1 MWYESDFY
9 TTLALGFGGGVS
21 LSATYTA
28 YTSPNDGFSTV
39 KEISFKFGVDDSAR
53 LGRAAVKP
61 YVILA
66 QEFNT
71 DIATGQADGG
81 DNAGTYMEIGIAPG
95 YYGLSQASF
104 AFPIKVG
111 FSLNDY
117 YELAGQDNKFGF
129 FSVAGI
135 VTAPLGKTSNF
146 GGWNVHGGV
155 EYQALGTT
163 TEFFNGGE
171 SNQWI
176 GSFGIGFS
184 Y

>member
-1 MWYESDFY
+1 M
-9 TTLALGFGGGVS
+9 
-21 LSATYTA
+21 TA
-28 YTSPNDGFSTV
+28 
-39 KEISFKFGVDDSAR
+39 AR

-61 YVILA
+61 YVLLA
-66 QEFNT
+66 QEFDT

-95 YYGLSQASF
+95 YYGISQASI

-117 YELAGQDNKFGF
+117 YELAGEDNKFGF

-135 VTAPLGKTSNF
+135 VTVPLGGTSNF
-146 GGWNVHGGV
+146 GAWNVHGGV

-171 SNQWI
+171 SNQVI